1 MKRRNFMKLSAAAAL
16 GTAVAAMAPAALA
29 ADPEQTNGTLK
40 TTVDRKTA
48 AMGVGEGKTF
58 AYDPEDPYLNVNV
71 GLFRDVPVTLNG
83 ETAGTAV
90 YYLPDGMDPW
100 APAAIIL
107 TPDHTTA
114 KAFANSLT
122 GRLWRAVA
130 QKNRIGIAFFEP
142 ENGGVWNL
150 TLRPEGRDDAAAL
163 DSLYQLMRKKGTK
176 LKGAFSMDKSHT
188 ALVGYREGGAAA
200 LLFGARWA
208 SDFSSI
214 CAVEATEVPAASL
227 AAVGGQYVLPFP
239 GDTTRGVQEE
249 AIEARTV
256 DTPVWFLRSA
266 AETTNRAAL
275 EYLSLIHI

>member
-142 ENGGVWNL
+142 ENG
-150 TLRPEGRDDAAAL
+150 RPR
-163 DSLYQLMRKKGTK
+163 
-176 LKGAFSMDKSHT
+176 
-188 ALVGYREGGAAA
+188 
-200 LLFGARWA
+200 
-208 SDFSSI
+208 
-214 CAVEATEVPAASL
+214 
-227 AAVGGQYVLPFP
+227 
-239 GDTTRGVQEE
+239 
-249 AIEARTV
+249 
-256 DTPVWFLRSA
+256 
-266 AETTNRAAL
+266 
-275 EYLSLIHI
+275 

>member
-1 MKRRNFMKLSAAAAL
+1 
-16 GTAVAAMAPAALA
+16 
-29 ADPEQTNGTLK
+29 
-40 TTVDRKTA
+40 
-48 AMGVGEGKTF
+48 
-58 AYDPEDPYLNVNV
+58 
-71 GLFRDVPVTLNG
+71 
-83 ETAGTAV
+83 
-90 YYLPDGMDPW
+90 
-100 APAAIIL
+100 
-107 TPDHTTA
+107 
-114 KAFANSLT
+114 
-122 GRLWRAVA
+122 
-130 QKNRIGIAFFEP
+130 
-142 ENGGVWNL
+142 
-150 TLRPEGRDDAAAL
+150 
-163 DSLYQLMRKKGTK
+163 
-176 LKGAFSMDKSHT
+176 MDKSHT

-275 EYLSLIHI
+275 EYYLQANQASAKAGGVYPCGRTGSASEVRVTEKRSARTPSGASSLASTSVLWPCSFPAVWPRPRILPAGAMTSMRSGSTESFAAGWSMFPPATRAVRKFRWCW

>member
-100 APAAIIL
+100 APAACGVQSRR
-107 TPDHTTA
+107 
-114 KAFANSLT
+114 KT
-122 GRLWRAVA
+122 GS
-130 QKNRIGIAFFEP
+130 
-142 ENGGVWNL
+142 
-150 TLRPEGRDDAAAL
+150 AL
-163 DSLYQLMRKKGTK
+163 P
-176 LKGAFSMDKSHT
+176 
-188 ALVGYREGGAAA
+188 
-200 LLFGARWA
+200 
-208 SDFSSI
+208 SSSRR
-214 CAVEATEVPAASL
+214 TAAS
-227 AAVGGQYVLPFP
+227 G
-239 GDTTRGVQEE
+239 T
-249 AIEARTV
+249 
-256 DTPVWFLRSA
+256 
-266 AETTNRAAL
+266 
-275 EYLSLIHI
+275 